1 MTDIKIL
8 SKIECFVLKAKLLQ
22 KSTEWQ
28 DNEFKNTFWRNLCLM
43 KYQESLFLKT
53 TESNMN
59 NDK

>member
-1 MTDIKIL
+1 MF
-8 SKIECFVLKAKLLQ
+8 CFETKFTLEKHR
-22 KSTEWQ
+22 WQ

-43 KYQESLFLKT
+43 KYQESLFLKI